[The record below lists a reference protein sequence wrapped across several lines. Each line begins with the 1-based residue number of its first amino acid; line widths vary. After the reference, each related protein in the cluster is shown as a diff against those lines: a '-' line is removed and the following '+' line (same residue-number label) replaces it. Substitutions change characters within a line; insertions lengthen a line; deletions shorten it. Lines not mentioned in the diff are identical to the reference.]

1 MSRRDTIIIAVLVNA
16 GLLLVLFTTALPSN
30 DDESVIT
37 INENVMNTETLT
49 MSVPIKSSES
59 SLMLPA
65 DEVDMVLSEWN
76 IKPGEG
82 SLEIA
87 SEPAVKL
94 LNQNKSS
101 KTIKSMIIDSEDGD
115 SSLYSKVIVK
125 KGDVLEKIAKNNQTS
140 VSEITKL
147 NQLSA
152 SSTLQVGQVLKVPKV
167 KDADSS
173 KKNDGD
179 SKLSVKKSQEKKGLK
194 SQDKDLY
201 YTVKSGDSPWVIAN
215 KNDIQLE
222 ELLKLNDLDDAKAR
236 KLKPGDRIRIK

>member
-37 INENVMNTETLT
+37 INENVINAETLT

-59 SLMLPA
+59 SSMMPA

-87 SEPAVKL
+87 SEPAIKL

-101 KTIKSMIIDSEDGD
+101 KSIKSMVIDSEDGD
-115 SSLYSKVIVK
+115 SSIYSKVIVK
-125 KGDVLEKIAKNNQTS
+125 KGDVLEKIAKNNHTS

-152 SSTLQVGQVLKVPKV
+152 SSTLQVGQVLKVPKI
-167 KDADSS
+167 KDVDSS

-201 YTVKSGDSPWVIAN
+201 YTVKTGDSPWVIAN